1 LTRAGAIW
9 AGFCLALS
17 GCNCGLVPTVD
28 GAPCD
33 PGNTCPS
40 GYLCVAGFCQMQSG
54 TGGGGGGSDLCQGIS
69 CDMPPPQKCVST
81 TVLRTYSGMCTP
93 SSGTCNYA
101 PTDTTCMSGCANGFC
116 VGDMC
121 AGITCTMPPAAKC
134 EGSSLVTFAQ
144 SGTCA
149 GGTCMY
155 TPTMKDCGA
164 GGCANGACVSLG
176 EKFDQVLPRV
186 HFPINAIDQAPGSQG
201 ANVVVVGPAG
211 TLSSWNGTSWV
222 QAPTP
227 ANAADFNA
235 IWFANANTAYIA
247 TSKGLSK
254 WTGGALSVVNN
265 FPSLTG
271 TGTPIDVHGR
281 GADDF
286 VVAAD
291 DATVY
296 RFANASWTTTTQSA
310 LSGPYA
316 MNGVFVDESGHIGVY
331 GACNGSQCILYSTNG
346 TSYTAH
352 TDNSGTFNALGPG
365 LDPPTGTHTFL
376 WAGLDN
382 ETIRRF
388 DSGALIVDFDS
399 NDVPD
404 NSQLTGDGP
413 VLKMAGV
420 TGAATGRATWVL
432 TGSGTQAFGSLY
444 RVAGLASSPV
454 ATQLSNVFYDTQTMT
469 KTDSAGVVF
478 VDTRTATGGNTI
490 VRRSGTVEEALDLG
504 AEAWAAVAPAGNNG
518 FVLLNAFGDVAASLG
533 ATTFQLHRT
542 TDSITGTGIAA
553 GNTFALYV
561 GFTSNGAFARKV
573 PLTQGSTY
581 VDLTIPNA
589 PAQLNAIC
597 RVSDTEWY
605 LVGNDG
611 SAYKSDGSTLTEMST
626 PTVEHLQ
633 AVDCGGTSGVALAC
647 GNNGTVL
654 KLTNG
659 TWSAV
664 TGAPQANFTSCRL
677 TGSTMYAGADGTFA
691 KYSNNTWS
699 QEPSLPSLTALVAVS
714 ANEVYGVTNGTQI
727 QRFNGSTWSS
737 SATAPQTLVG
747 GGLVG
752 GHVMFAGK
760 AGVVMEGQ

>member
-17 GCNCGLVPTVD
+17 GCNCGLVPEIE

-33 PGNTCPS
+33 TGNVCPS
-40 GYLCVAGFCQMQSG
+40 GYLCVAGFCHMTGGSG
-54 TGGGGGGSDLCQGIS
+54 GGAGGGGADLCQGVS

-81 TVLRTYSGMCTP
+81 TVLRTYSGACNP
-93 SSGTCNYA
+93 SSGTCNYS
-101 PTDTTCMSGCANGFC
+101 PTDTTCMAGCANGFC
-116 VGDMC
+116 TGDMC
-121 AGITCTMPPAAKC
+121 AGVMCNTPPTSKC
-134 EGSSLVTFAQ
+134 EGNSLVVYAT

-149 GGTCMY
+149 GGMCSY
-155 TPTMKDCGA
+155 TPSMKDCGA
-164 GGCANGACVSLG
+164 GGCANGACVSAG
-176 EKFDQVLPRV
+176 ETFSQVLPRV
-186 HFPINAIDQAPGSQG
+186 RHPINAIDQAPGSMG

-211 TLSSWNGTSWV
+211 ALSAWNGTAWTT
-222 QAPTP
+222 AP
-227 ANAADFNA
+227 AAGSAGDYNA
-235 IWFANANTAYIA
+235 IWFPNANTAYIA
-247 TSKGLSK
+247 TSRGLSK
-254 WTGGALSVVNN
+254 WNSGAVSTVNN

-271 TGTPIDVHGR
+271 TGTPIDVHGS
-281 GADDF
+281 AENNF

-296 RFANASWTTTTQSA
+296 RFANGAWTTTTQS
-310 LSGPYA
+310 SFGGPYA

-352 TDNSGTFNALGPG
+352 TDSSGTFSALGPA
-365 LDPPTGTHTFL
+365 LDVPVSGHTYL
-376 WAGLDN
+376 WAGLTN

-388 DSGALIVDFDS
+388 DSGAIVIDFDS

-404 NSQLTGDGP
+404 SSQLAGDGP
-413 VLKMAGV
+413 VLQIS
-420 TGAATGRATWVL
+420 GALGATSRAVWVL
-432 TGSGTQAFGSLY
+432 TGSGTQSFGSLY
-444 RVAGLASSPV
+444 RVAGAANAPT
-454 ATQLSNVFYDTQTMT
+454 ATALSNVFYDTQTMT

-478 VDTRTATGGNTI
+478 VDTRTATGGATI
-490 VRRSGTVEEALDLG
+490 IRRSATVEEALDLG
-504 AEAWAAVAPAGNNG
+504 AETWAAVAPAGTG

-542 TDSITGTGIAA
+542 TDSLTATGIAA
-553 GNTFALYV
+553 GSTFAIFV
-561 GFTSNGAFARKV
+561 GFSTNGSVARKV

-581 VDLTIPNA
+581 VDLTVPN
-589 PAQLNAIC
+589 PPSQLNAIC

-605 LVGNDG
+605 IAGNDG
-611 SAYKSDGSTLTEMST
+611 SIYKSDGSTLTEMST

-633 AVDCGGTSGVALAC
+633 AIDCGGTSGVAIAC
-647 GNNGTVL
+647 GDNGAVL

-659 TWSAV
+659 NWSAV

-677 TGSTMYAGADGTFA
+677 TGSTVYVAADGTFA
-691 KYSNNTWS
+691 KYTNNSWS
-699 QEPSLPSLTALVAVS
+699 PLPSLPSLTALVAVS
-714 ANEVYGVTNGTQI
+714 ANEVYGVNNTQV

-752 GHVMFAGK
+752 THVMFAGK